1 MNSFTNYLPIGLLVL
16 AAACGGGDSSIEAKQ
31 KSLASLKKQALDLN
45 AQIVALE
52 KEVEK
57 AGGASAAKAILV
69 GIDTIQTET
78 FTHYIEL
85 QGKVESESVSYIT
98 PRAGGGQVKAIYIK
112 RGDRV
117 KRGQL
122 ILQLDNT
129 LIKQSAAAATQN
141 IETLKSQ
148 AALAKSVYEKQK
160 NLWEQ
165 NIGSEIQLMTAKT
178 NADAMSSQ
186 LKAAMEQLGMVK
198 DQLAFTSIYSDV
210 DGVAEEVNV
219 KVVNTTKLKLT
230 AEVPENYAGKV
241 KVGTELTLT
250 FPDIQKTI
258 NNKVNVLG
266 NVIDPLNRSFYIE
279 SKLPVDNSFRPNLLA
294 QVKIKDY
301 EKKDAISIP
310 VNLLQNDE
318 KGKFVYVAVMEAGK
332 MFARKKMIST
342 GEFYGNNIEKWS
354 CHNVPQ
360 HSRDKFF
367 EGKDNRPNTVFK
379 NIKSLNETVYADGE
393 IYYSNWPHIISQ
405 EGNQKCFLDTKWAN
419 PFEQTWMSH
428 MYSLTKENILNPAI
442 LLASPIT
449 HNRIYHYDACERKEN

>member
-1 MNSFTNYLPIGLLVL
+1 MKSFTTYLSIGLLVL
-16 AAACGGGDSSIEAKQ
+16 AAACGGGDNTIEAKQ
-31 KSLASLKKQALDLN
+31 KTLAGLKKQALELN

-52 KEVEK
+52 KDVEK

-69 GIDTIQTET
+69 AIDTIQTET

-98 PRAGGGQVKAIYIK
+98 PRAGGGQVRAIYVK

-160 NLWEQ
+160 SLWEQ

-178 NADAMSSQ
+178 NADALASQ
-186 LKAAMEQLGMVK
+186 LRAANEQLGMVK

-210 DGVAEEVNV
+210 EGVAEEVNV
-219 KVVNTTKLKLT
+219 KVGELFMGPGQIKVVNTAKLKLT
-230 AEVPENYAGKV
+230 AQVPENYAGKV

-279 SKLPVDNSFRPNLLA
+279 SKLPVDNNFRPNLLA

-301 EKKDAISIP
+301 EKKNAISIP

-318 KGKFVYVAVMEAGK
+318 KGKFVYVAVVEAGK
-332 MFARKKMIST
+332 MFARKKMVAT
-342 GEFYGNNIEKWS
+342 GEFYGNNIEVLS
-354 CHNVPQ
+354 GLAAGDIMI
-360 HSRDKFF
+360 S
-367 EGKDNRPNTVFK
+367 EGYQSIYDGQLITTS
-379 NIKSLNETVYADGE
+379 IK
-393 IYYSNWPHIISQ
+393 
-405 EGNQKCFLDTKWAN
+405 
-419 PFEQTWMSH
+419 
-428 MYSLTKENILNPAI
+428 
-442 LLASPIT
+442 
-449 HNRIYHYDACERKEN
+449 

>member
-1 MNSFTNYLPIGLLVL
+1 MKSFTTYLSIGLLVL
-16 AAACGGGDSSIEAKQ
+16 AAACGGGDNTIEAKQ
-31 KSLASLKKQALDLN
+31 KSLAVLKKQALELN

-69 GIDTIQTET
+69 AIDTIQTET

-98 PRAGGGQVKAIYIK
+98 PRAGGGQVRAIYIN

-117 KRGQL
+117 KKGQL

-178 NADAMSSQ
+178 NADALASQ
-186 LKAAMEQLGMVK
+186 LRAANEQLGMVK

-210 DGVAEEVNV
+210 EGVAEEVNV
-219 KVVNTTKLKLT
+219 KVGELFMGPGQIKIVNTAKLKLT
-230 AEVPENYAGKV
+230 AQVPENYAGKV

-279 SKLPVDNSFRPNLLA
+279 SKLPVDNNFRPNLLA

-301 EKKDAISIP
+301 EKKNAISIP

-318 KGKFVYVAVMEAGK
+318 KGKFVYVAVVEAGK
-332 MFARKKMIST
+332 MFARKKMVAT
-342 GEFYGNNIEKWS
+342 GEFYGNNIEVLS
-354 CHNVPQ
+354 GLAAGDIMI
-360 HSRDKFF
+360 S
-367 EGKDNRPNTVFK
+367 EGYQSIYDGQLITTS
-379 NIKSLNETVYADGE
+379 IK
-393 IYYSNWPHIISQ
+393 
-405 EGNQKCFLDTKWAN
+405 
-419 PFEQTWMSH
+419 
-428 MYSLTKENILNPAI
+428 
-442 LLASPIT
+442 
-449 HNRIYHYDACERKEN
+449 

>member
-1 MNSFTNYLPIGLLVL
+1 MKSFATLFTLSLLVL
-16 AAACGGGDSSIEAKQ
+16 VTACGGGDNTVEAKQ

-69 GIDTIQTET
+69 ATDTIQLET

-98 PRAGGGQVKAIYIK
+98 PRAGGGQVRAIYIK
-112 RGDRV
+112 RGDRI

-122 ILQLDNT
+122 ILQLDNSM
-129 LIKQSAAAATQN
+129 IKQSAAAATQN

-148 AALAKSVYEKQK
+148 AALAKAVYEKQK

-178 NADAMSSQ
+178 NADALASQ
-186 LKAAMEQLGMVK
+186 LRAANEQLGMVK

-219 KVVNTTKLKLT
+219 KVGDLFMGPGQIKIVNTTKLKLT

-241 KVGTELTLT
+241 KIGTELTLT

-258 NNKVNVLG
+258 YNKVNVLG
-266 NVIDPLNRSFYIE
+266 NVIDPLSRSFYIE
-279 SKLPVDNSFRPNLLA
+279 SKLPVDNNFRPNLLA

-301 EKKDAISIP
+301 EKKNAISIP
-310 VNLLQNDE
+310 VNLLQTDE
-318 KGKFVYVAVMEAGK
+318 KGKFVYVAVIEAGK
-332 MFARKKMIST
+332 MFARKKMVLT
-342 GEFYGNNIEKWS
+342 GEFYGNNIEVLS
-354 CHNVPQ
+354 GLVAG
-360 HSRDKFF
+360 DILIT
-367 EGKDNRPNTVFK
+367 EGYQSIYDGQLISTS
-379 NIKSLNETVYADGE
+379 IK
-393 IYYSNWPHIISQ
+393 
-405 EGNQKCFLDTKWAN
+405 
-419 PFEQTWMSH
+419 
-428 MYSLTKENILNPAI
+428 
-442 LLASPIT
+442 
-449 HNRIYHYDACERKEN
+449 

>member
-1 MNSFTNYLPIGLLVL
+1 MKSFTTYLSIGLLVL
-16 AAACGGGDSSIEAKQ
+16 AAACGGGDNTIEAKQ
-31 KSLASLKKQALDLN
+31 KSLASLKKQALELN

-98 PRAGGGQVKAIYIK
+98 PRAGGGQVRAIYIK

-160 NLWEQ
+160 SLWEQ

-178 NADAMSSQ
+178 NADAMTSQ

-219 KVVNTTKLKLT
+219 KVGELFMGPGQIKIVNTSKLKLT
-230 AEVPENYAGKV
+230 AQVPENYAGKI

-258 NNKVNVLG
+258 SNKVNVLG

-279 SKLPVDNSFRPNLLA
+279 SKLPVDNNFRPNLLA

-318 KGKFVYVAVMEAGK
+318 KGKFVYVAVMEGGK
-332 MFARKKMIST
+332 LFARKKMVST
-342 GEFYGNNIEKWS
+342 GEFYGNNIEVLS
-354 CHNVPQ
+354 GLAAGDILI
-360 HSRDKFF
+360 S
-367 EGKDNRPNTVFK
+367 EGYQSIYDGQLISTS
-379 NIKSLNETVYADGE
+379 IK
-393 IYYSNWPHIISQ
+393 
-405 EGNQKCFLDTKWAN
+405 
-419 PFEQTWMSH
+419 
-428 MYSLTKENILNPAI
+428 
-442 LLASPIT
+442 
-449 HNRIYHYDACERKEN
+449 

>member
-1 MNSFTNYLPIGLLVL
+1 MKSFATLFTLSLLVL
-16 AAACGGGDSSIEAKQ
+16 VTACGGGDNTVEAKQ

-69 GIDTIQTET
+69 ATDTIQTET

-98 PRAGGGQVKAIYIK
+98 PRAGGGQVRAIYIK

-148 AALAKSVYEKQK
+148 AALAKAVYEKQK

-178 NADAMSSQ
+178 NADALASQ
-186 LKAAMEQLGMVK
+186 LRAANEQLGMVR

-219 KVVNTTKLKLT
+219 KVGDLFMGPGQIKIVNTAKLKLT
-230 AEVPENYAGKV
+230 AQVPENYAGKV

-266 NVIDPLNRSFYIE
+266 NIIDPLSRSFYIE
-279 SKLPVDNSFRPNLLA
+279 SKLPIDNNFRPNLLA

-310 VNLLQNDE
+310 VNLLQTDE

-332 MFARKKMIST
+332 MFARKKMVST
-342 GEFYGNNIEKWS
+342 GEFYGNNIEVLGGLAAGDILIS
-354 CHNVPQ
+354 
-360 HSRDKFF
+360 
-367 EGKDNRPNTVFK
+367 EGYQSIYEGQLISTS
-379 NIKSLNETVYADGE
+379 IK
-393 IYYSNWPHIISQ
+393 
-405 EGNQKCFLDTKWAN
+405 
-419 PFEQTWMSH
+419 
-428 MYSLTKENILNPAI
+428 
-442 LLASPIT
+442 
-449 HNRIYHYDACERKEN
+449 

>member
-1 MNSFTNYLPIGLLVL
+1 MKSFTTYLSIGLVFL
-16 AAACGGGDSSIEAKQ
+16 AAACGGGDNTIEAKQ
-31 KSLASLKKQALDLN
+31 KSLASLKKQALELN

-69 GIDTIQTET
+69 AIDTIQTET

-98 PRAGGGQVKAIYIK
+98 PRAGGGQVRAIYVK

-160 NLWEQ
+160 SLWEQ

-178 NADAMSSQ
+178 NADALASQ
-186 LKAAMEQLGMVK
+186 LRAANEQLGMVK

-210 DGVAEEVNV
+210 EGVAEEVNV
-219 KVVNTTKLKLT
+219 KVGELFMGPGQIKIVNTAKLKLT
-230 AEVPENYAGKV
+230 AQVPENYAGKV

-279 SKLPVDNSFRPNLLA
+279 SKLPVDNNFRPNLLA

-301 EKKDAISIP
+301 EKKNAISIP

-318 KGKFVYVAVMEAGK
+318 KGKFVYVAVVEAGK
-332 MFARKKMIST
+332 MFARKKMVAT
-342 GEFYGNNIEKWS
+342 GEFYGNNIEVLS
-354 CHNVPQ
+354 GLAAGDIMI
-360 HSRDKFF
+360 S
-367 EGKDNRPNTVFK
+367 EGYQSIYDGQLISTS
-379 NIKSLNETVYADGE
+379 IK
-393 IYYSNWPHIISQ
+393 
-405 EGNQKCFLDTKWAN
+405 
-419 PFEQTWMSH
+419 
-428 MYSLTKENILNPAI
+428 
-442 LLASPIT
+442 
-449 HNRIYHYDACERKEN
+449 

>member
-1 MNSFTNYLPIGLLVL
+1 MKSFTTFFTLSLLILVT
-16 AAACGGGDSSIEAKQ
+16 ACGGGDNTIEAKQ
-31 KSLASLKKQALDLN
+31 KSLASLKKQALELN
-45 AQIVALE
+45 AKIVALE

-69 GIDTIQTET
+69 GIDTIQSET

-98 PRAGGGQVKAIYIK
+98 PRAGGGQVRAIYIK

-165 NIGSEIQLMTAKT
+165 NIGSEIQLMTTKT
-178 NADAMSSQ
+178 NSDAMASQ

-219 KVVNTTKLKLT
+219 KVGELFMGPGQIKIVNTTKLKLT
-230 AEVPENYAGKV
+230 AQVPENYAGKV

-279 SKLPVDNSFRPNLLA
+279 SKLPVDNNFRPNLLA

-318 KGKFVYVAVMEAGK
+318 KGKFVYVAVMEGGK
-332 MFARKKMIST
+332 MFARKKMVAT
-342 GEFYGNNIEKWS
+342 GEFYGNNIEVLS
-354 CHNVPQ
+354 GLAAGDILV
-360 HSRDKFF
+360 S
-367 EGKDNRPNTVFK
+367 EGYQSIYDGQLITTS
-379 NIKSLNETVYADGE
+379 IK
-393 IYYSNWPHIISQ
+393 
-405 EGNQKCFLDTKWAN
+405 
-419 PFEQTWMSH
+419 
-428 MYSLTKENILNPAI
+428 
-442 LLASPIT
+442 
-449 HNRIYHYDACERKEN
+449 

>member
-1 MNSFTNYLPIGLLVL
+1 MKSFTTYLSIGLLVL
-16 AAACGGGDSSIEAKQ
+16 AAACGGGDNTIEAKQ
-31 KSLASLKKQALDLN
+31 KSLAGLKKQALELN

-98 PRAGGGQVKAIYIK
+98 PRAGGGQVRAIYIK

-178 NADAMSSQ
+178 NADAMASQ

-219 KVVNTTKLKLT
+219 KVGELFMGPGQIKIVNTTKLKLT
-230 AEVPENYAGKV
+230 AQVPENYAGKV

-258 NNKVNVLG
+258 SNKVNVLG

-279 SKLPVDNSFRPNLLA
+279 SKLPVDNNFRPNLLA

-310 VNLLQNDE
+310 VNLLQTDE
-318 KGKFVYVAVMEAGK
+318 KGKFVYVAVMEGGK
-332 MFARKKMIST
+332 LFTRKKMVST
-342 GEFYGNNIEKWS
+342 GEFYGNNIEVLS
-354 CHNVPQ
+354 GLAAGDILI
-360 HSRDKFF
+360 S
-367 EGKDNRPNTVFK
+367 EGYQSIYDGQLITTS
-379 NIKSLNETVYADGE
+379 IK
-393 IYYSNWPHIISQ
+393 
-405 EGNQKCFLDTKWAN
+405 
-419 PFEQTWMSH
+419 
-428 MYSLTKENILNPAI
+428 
-442 LLASPIT
+442 
-449 HNRIYHYDACERKEN
+449 

>member
-1 MNSFTNYLPIGLLVL
+1 MKSFTTYLSIGLLVL
-16 AAACGGGDSSIEAKQ
+16 AAACGGGDNTIEAKQ
-31 KSLASLKKQALDLN
+31 KTLAGLKKQALELN

-52 KEVEK
+52 KDVEK

-69 GIDTIQTET
+69 AIDTIQTET

-98 PRAGGGQVKAIYIK
+98 PRAGGGQVRAIYVK

-160 NLWEQ
+160 SLWEQ

-178 NADAMSSQ
+178 NADALASQ
-186 LKAAMEQLGMVK
+186 LRAANEQLGMVK

-210 DGVAEEVNV
+210 EGVAEEVNV
-219 KVVNTTKLKLT
+219 KVGELFMGPGQIKIVNTTKLKLT
-230 AEVPENYAGKV
+230 AQVPENYAGKV

-266 NVIDPLNRSFYIE
+266 NVIDPLSRSFYIE
-279 SKLPVDNSFRPNLLA
+279 SKLPVDNNFRPNLLA

-301 EKKDAISIP
+301 EKKNAISIP

-318 KGKFVYVAVMEAGK
+318 KGKFVYVAVVEAGK
-332 MFARKKMIST
+332 MFARKKMVAT
-342 GEFYGNNIEKWS
+342 GEFYGNNIEVLS
-354 CHNVPQ
+354 GLAAGDIMI
-360 HSRDKFF
+360 S
-367 EGKDNRPNTVFK
+367 EGYQSIYDGQLITTS
-379 NIKSLNETVYADGE
+379 IK
-393 IYYSNWPHIISQ
+393 
-405 EGNQKCFLDTKWAN
+405 
-419 PFEQTWMSH
+419 
-428 MYSLTKENILNPAI
+428 
-442 LLASPIT
+442 
-449 HNRIYHYDACERKEN
+449 

>member
-1 MNSFTNYLPIGLLVL
+1 MKSFAKLLTLSLLVL
-16 AAACGGGDSSIEAKQ
+16 SAACGGGDKTIEAKQ
-31 KSLASLKKQALDLN
+31 KSLASLKKQALELN
-45 AQIVALE
+45 AKIVALE

-69 GIDTIQTET
+69 GVDTIQSET

-98 PRAGGGQVKAIYIK
+98 PRAGGGQVRAIYVK

-129 LIKQSAAAATQN
+129 LIKQSAAAASQN

-178 NADAMSSQ
+178 NADAMASQ
-186 LKAAMEQLGMVK
+186 LKAATEQLGVVK

-219 KVVNTTKLKLT
+219 KVGELFMGPGQIKIVNTTKLKLT
-230 AEVPENYAGKV
+230 AQVPENYAGKV

-258 NNKVNVLG
+258 DNKVNVLG
-266 NVIDPLNRSFYIE
+266 NVIDPLSRSFYIE
-279 SKLPVDNSFRPNLLA
+279 SKLPVDNNFRPNLLA

-301 EKKDAISIP
+301 EKKNAISIP

-318 KGKFVYVAVMEAGK
+318 KGKFVYVAVIEAGK
-332 MFARKKMIST
+332 MFARKKMVST
-342 GEFYGNNIEKWS
+342 GEFYGNNIEIL
-354 CHNVPQ
+354 
-360 HSRDKFF
+360 
-367 EGKDNRPNTVFK
+367 GG
-379 NIKSLNETVYADGE
+379 LAAGE
-393 IYYSNWPHIISQ
+393 ILIS
-405 EGNQKCFLDTKWAN
+405 EGYQSIYDGQL
-419 PFEQTWMSH
+419 
-428 MYSLTKENILNPAI
+428 
-442 LLASPIT
+442 IT
-449 HNRIYHYDACERKEN
+449 TSIK

>member
-1 MNSFTNYLPIGLLVL
+1 MKSFTTYLSIGLLVL
-16 AAACGGGDSSIEAKQ
+16 AAACGGSDNTIEAKQ

-98 PRAGGGQVKAIYIK
+98 PRAGGGQVRAIYIK

-178 NADAMSSQ
+178 NADAMASQ

-219 KVVNTTKLKLT
+219 KVGELFMGPGQIKIVNTTKLKLT
-230 AEVPENYAGKV
+230 AQVPENYAGKI

-258 NNKVNVLG
+258 SNKVNVLG

-279 SKLPVDNSFRPNLLA
+279 SKLPVDNNFRPNLLA

-318 KGKFVYVAVMEAGK
+318 KGKFVYVAVMEGGK
-332 MFARKKMIST
+332 LFARKKMVST
-342 GEFYGNNIEKWS
+342 GEFYGNNIEVLS
-354 CHNVPQ
+354 GLAAGDILI
-360 HSRDKFF
+360 S
-367 EGKDNRPNTVFK
+367 EGYQSIYDGQLISTS
-379 NIKSLNETVYADGE
+379 IK
-393 IYYSNWPHIISQ
+393 
-405 EGNQKCFLDTKWAN
+405 
-419 PFEQTWMSH
+419 
-428 MYSLTKENILNPAI
+428 
-442 LLASPIT
+442 
-449 HNRIYHYDACERKEN
+449 